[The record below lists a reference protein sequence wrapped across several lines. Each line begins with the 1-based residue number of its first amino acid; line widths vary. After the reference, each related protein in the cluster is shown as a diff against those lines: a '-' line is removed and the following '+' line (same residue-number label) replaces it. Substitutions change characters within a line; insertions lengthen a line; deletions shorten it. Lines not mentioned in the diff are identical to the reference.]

1 MNEAQDMAKVWKGK
15 EKLLKA
21 SLVLLS
27 AFLMFIGPT
36 YLLYVLQRV
45 GVPHPYLLLVALASF
60 TAGAVLAFYS
70 IREE

>member
-1 MNEAQDMAKVWKGK
+1 MAKAWKGK
-15 EKLLKA
+15 EKFLKA

-60 TAGAVLAFYS
+60 TAGIILAFYS